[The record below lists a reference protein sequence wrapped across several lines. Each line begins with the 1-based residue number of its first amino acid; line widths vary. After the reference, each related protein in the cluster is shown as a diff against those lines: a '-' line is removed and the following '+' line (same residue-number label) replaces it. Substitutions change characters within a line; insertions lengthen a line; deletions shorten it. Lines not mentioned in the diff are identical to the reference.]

1 MYRSVSVSSAQ
12 EEATVAP
19 GVLRIV
25 LDDLPGRNDLSD
37 LDGGDH
43 PFRTRHLRHGVLA
56 KQDPLVGALPNQ
68 IQEHF
73 ISGHALFPALAE
85 VTQVHA
91 FWEAPDRQLRP
102 VLTLCRCQ
110 LSYCTGRYACGK
122 AGDCV
127 QSDDL

>member
-43 PFRTRHLRHGVLA
+43 PFRTRHLRHGVLRE
-56 KQDPLVGALPNQ
+56 QDPLVGTLP
-68 IQEHF
+68 IE
-73 ISGHALFPALAE
+73 
-85 VTQVHA
+85 
-91 FWEAPDRQLRP
+91 PD
-102 VLTLCRCQ
+102 
-110 LSYCTGRYACGK
+110 GRLGGYPLG
-122 AGDCV
+122 AGMYPP
-127 QSDDL
+127 SAK